1 MSASGPKIISLGKR
15 GVEPIDGILLREVDD
30 AGAKAPNLL
39 FAYQA
44 APPYTKAMSLQGE
57 KTILL
62 VEDEAIIALAEK
74 AMLERH
80 GYAVLVARSGEEA
93 VAIADSGRELSLI
106 LMDINLGAGMD
117 GTQAAEL
124 ILARHDIP
132 LAFLSS
138 HTEPEVVDK
147 TEGITSYGYI
157 VKNSGETV
165 LLASIRMAFR
175 LFKARAELRDKE
187 EHYRSL
193 FEHDVGAVWVEDFSG
208 FKRRVDELKR
218 RP

>member
-1 MSASGPKIISLGKR
+1 M
-15 GVEPIDGILLREVDD
+15 
-30 AGAKAPNLL
+30 
-39 FAYQA
+39 
-44 APPYTKAMSLQGE
+44 PPRSEG
-57 KTILL
+57 TILL

-93 VAIADSGRELSLI
+93 VSVADSGRELSLI

-124 ILARHDIP
+124 ILSRRDIP

-147 TEGITSYGYI
+147 TEGITCTGIS
-157 VKNSGETV
+157 
-165 LLASIRMAFR
+165 
-175 LFKARAELRDKE
+175 
-187 EHYRSL
+187 
-193 FEHDVGAVWVEDFSG
+193 
-208 FKRRVDELKR
+208 
-218 RP
+218 